1 MDSEDSRIISR
12 DMKEPRLNIANVLC
26 YNGKYDVYL
35 LVVKFEGNVI
45 SKKPLEDVHLIEVA
59 YIEDKE
65 YSQVLNK
72 GGIEMNWT
80 VEDKKDDD
88 HLIKLLGFYMYFT
101 YKGLSSVVKI
111 NRSEPELSLEKI
123 RAGAKKR
130 QIQLVTVLAI
140 IENPK
145 VEIYGI
151 PQRIFDWLKLMGQ
164 QFALGIAEFS
174 LSGGAFPLFEEI
186 GLKKYIAATSTIPFP
201 IYLHFFGQ
209 ELYYL
214 MPELK
219 HPQVYYTFYE
229 QNQVEYLNLARKR
242 ALEKNLLGNHK
253 LIKVEEMPKM
263 WDLLRK
269 SKYYLINVHPLGQ
282 FPFPNIP
289 KRIVNIGGIEVEIEG
304 ILNEIEEE
312 MRLKEEKKNKGSITG
327 FIKNKVKEF
336 IEDPVFEWIKK
347 ALYVGVPLI
356 LIPFT
361 FKQKFNAKI
370 AEYMKVGITVDHTKF
385 VEEFPLAVKKLMSN
399 TVVNYD

>member
-1 MDSEDSRIISR
+1 MWAYRFSAYDQIEFHVGIASEAICDWLNFFR
-12 DMKEPRLNIANVLC
+12 DLNIANVLC

-45 SKKPLEDVHLIEVA
+45 SKKPLEDVHLIEVT

-72 GGIEMNWT
+72 GGVEMNWT

-88 HLIKLLGFYMYFT
+88 HIIKLLGFYMYFT
-101 YKGLSSVVKI
+101 YK
-111 NRSEPELSLEKI
+111 
-123 RAGAKKR
+123 
-130 QIQLVTVLAI
+130 AI

-201 IYLHFFGQ
+201 IHLHFFGQ

-214 MPELK
+214 MP
-219 HPQVYYTFYE
+219 
-229 QNQVEYLNLARKR
+229 
-242 ALEKNLLGNHK
+242 
-253 LIKVEEMPKM
+253 VEEMPKM

-282 FPFPNIP
+282 FPFPSIP

-312 MRLKEEKKNKGSITG
+312 KRLEEEQKNKGSITG
-327 FIKNKVKEF
+327 YLKN
-336 IEDPVFEWIKK
+336 K

-370 AEYMKVGITVDHTKF
+370 AEYMRLGITVDHTKF
-385 VEEFPLAVKKLMSN
+385 VEEFPLAVKKLMREDQHPTN
-399 TVVNYD
+399 ILVENANKVKEAIEQFPNEQIKTLLETVEKAIEDKDKEGPFPKMRKFEEDSLLYFGHKPFSVVLEEFVNSKQK

>member
-1 MDSEDSRIISR
+1 MWSRFKGDSSKTPLLSQQNYDEGSSSSSTQSNQQIPPKANNGKKILLVTD
-12 DMKEPRLNIANVLC
+12 LNIANVLC

-101 YKGLSSVVKI
+101 YK
-111 NRSEPELSLEKI
+111 
-123 RAGAKKR
+123 
-130 QIQLVTVLAI
+130 AI

-312 MRLKEEKKNKGSITG
+312 KELKEKKENKAQKNLRG
-327 FIKNKVKEF
+327 FITAGDQKCFNQ
-336 IEDPVFEWIKK
+336 

-385 VEEFPLAVKKLMSN
+385 VEEFPLAVKKLM
-399 TVVNYD
+399 